1 MRPSAR
7 RTKEGKD
14 IDVRTIGLQDIDD
27 IALGSSLLG
36 SGGGGDPY
44 MGRLEAIAAV
54 KEHGPVTL
62 LDVDEVPDDWTV
74 APICGVGAPSVSLEK
89 GTNGI
94 EYPKVRAMMER
105 MLDKKLDAFLLSE
118 AGGMNSMIP
127 ISAAARAGLPL
138 VNADGMGRAFPGIQ
152 QDTFTLNGVSTN
164 PFVIADEKGNCTVL
178 YTIDN
183 DWTEAIGREIN
194 HRIGRPGHHARLAYV
209 GREDEDER
217 RVGNGRLRAKA
228 RPRHPHRG
236 RCARAKTPE
245 RISCAKA
252 ARCAFSRARSATC
265 CARRA
270 TASISARWSSKAS
283 AEDKGST
290 AVVEFQNEN
299 IYAEVDGE
307 IVATVPDLI
316 CLVDSETFVPVTT
329 ENLKYGKR
337 VLVVGLPCDRHGAR
351 QAASTL
357 PARAGS
363 GSTSITCRWKSSR
376 VQGGEC
382 VSLACRI
389 SKRSRSAPRCSARAA
404 GATRMSAS

>member
-1 MRPSAR
+1 MRPSVR
-7 RTKEGKD
+7 RAKGRKD
-14 IDVRTIGLQDIDD
+14 ISVRTIGLQDIDD

-183 DWTEAIGREIN
+183 DWTEAIGREITTASGGQVTTLASPMSGAKMKTSVVVGTVDYAQKL
-194 HRIGRPGHHARLAYV
+194 GRVIRTAGDAQ
-209 GREDEDER
+209 GE
-217 RVGNGRLRAKA
+217 
-228 RPRHPHRG
+228 
-236 RCARAKTPE
+236 TPE
-245 RISCAKA
+245 QYFLRESGALRFFKGKICDVLRETRDGFNFGKVELEG
-252 ARCAFSRARSATC
+252 
-265 CARRA
+265 
-270 TASISARWSSKAS
+270 IG
-283 AEDKGST
+283 EDKGST

-337 VLVVGLPCDRHGAR
+337 VLVVGLPCDKAWRTAGGLDLAGPR
-351 QAASTL
+351 WFGL
-357 PARAGS
+357 DVDYVPVEELARA
-363 GSTSITCRWKSSR
+363 RR
-376 VQGGEC
+376 RD
-382 VSLACRI
+382 A
-389 SKRSRSAPRCSARAA
+389 
-404 GATRMSAS
+404 

>member
-1 MRPSAR
+1 MRPSVR
-7 RTKEGKD
+7 RAKGRKD
-14 IDVRTIGLQDIDD
+14 IGVRTIGLQDIDD

-54 KEHGPVTL
+54 KEHGLVTL

-74 APICGVGAPSVSLEK
+74 APICGVGAPRVSLEK

-183 DWTEAIGREIN
+183 DWTEAIGREITTASGGQVTTLASPMSGAKMKTSVVVGTVDYAQKL
-194 HRIGRPGHHARLAYV
+194 GRVIRTAGDAQ
-209 GREDEDER
+209 GE
-217 RVGNGRLRAKA
+217 
-228 RPRHPHRG
+228 
-236 RCARAKTPE
+236 TPE
-245 RISCAKA
+245 QYFLRESGALRFFKGKICDVLRETRDGFNFGKVELEG
-252 ARCAFSRARSATC
+252 
-265 CARRA
+265 
-270 TASISARWSSKAS
+270 IG
-283 AEDKGST
+283 EDKGST

-337 VLVVGLPCDRHGAR
+337 VLVVGLPCDKAWRTAGGLDLAGPR
-351 QAASTL
+351 WFGL
-357 PARAGS
+357 DVDYVPVEELARA
-363 GSTSITCRWKSSR
+363 RR
-376 VQGGEC
+376 RD
-382 VSLACRI
+382 A
-389 SKRSRSAPRCSARAA
+389 
-404 GATRMSAS
+404 

>member
-1 MRPSAR
+1 MRPSVR
-7 RTKEGKD
+7 RAKGRKD
-14 IDVRTIGLQDIDD
+14 IGVRTIGLQDIDD

-54 KEHGPVTL
+54 KEHGLVTL

-183 DWTEAIGREIN
+183 DWTEAIGREITTASGGQVTTLASPMSGAKMKTSVVVGTVDYAQKL
-194 HRIGRPGHHARLAYV
+194 GRVIRTAGDAQ
-209 GREDEDER
+209 GE
-217 RVGNGRLRAKA
+217 
-228 RPRHPHRG
+228 
-236 RCARAKTPE
+236 TPE
-245 RISCAKA
+245 QYFLRESGALRFFKGKICDVLRETRDGFNFGKVELEG
-252 ARCAFSRARSATC
+252 
-265 CARRA
+265 
-270 TASISARWSSKAS
+270 IG
-283 AEDKGST
+283 EDKGST

-337 VLVVGLPCDRHGAR
+337 VLVVGLPCDKAWRTAGGLDLAGPR
-351 QAASTL
+351 WFGL
-357 PARAGS
+357 DVDYVPVEELARA
-363 GSTSITCRWKSSR
+363 RR
-376 VQGGEC
+376 RD
-382 VSLACRI
+382 A
-389 SKRSRSAPRCSARAA
+389 
-404 GATRMSAS
+404 

>member
-1 MRPSAR
+1 
-7 RTKEGKD
+7 
-14 IDVRTIGLQDIDD
+14 VRTIGLEDIDD

-62 LDVDEVPDDWTV
+62 LDPDEVPDDWTV

-105 MLDKKLDAFLLSE
+105 MLGKKLDAFLLSE

-164 PFVIADEKGNCTVL
+164 PFIIADEKGNCTVL

-183 DWTEAIGREIN
+183 DWTESIGREI
-194 HRIGRPGHHARLAYV
+194 
-209 GREDEDER
+209 
-217 RVGNGRLRAKA
+217 
-228 RPRHPHRG
+228 
-236 RCARAKTPE
+236 T
-245 RISCAKA
+245 
-252 ARCAFSRARSATC
+252 
-265 CARRA
+265 
-270 TASISARWSSKAS
+270 TASGGQVTTLAS
-283 AEDKGST
+283 PMTGAKMKTSVVSGTVDYAQKLGRVIRTASDAEGEEPEAYFLRESGALRFFKGKICDVLRETREGFNFGKVTLEGIAEDKGRE

-337 VLVVGLPCDRHGAR
+337 VLVVGLPCD
-351 QAASTL
+351 
-357 PARAGS
+357 PAWRTEGGLELAGPRWFGLDIDYVPVEDRA
-363 GSTSITCRWKSSR
+363 
-376 VQGGEC
+376 
-382 VSLACRI
+382 
-389 SKRSRSAPRCSARAA
+389 SARGTNA
-404 GATRMSAS
+404 

>member
-1 MRPSAR
+1 MRPSVR
-7 RTKEGKD
+7 RAKGRKD
-14 IDVRTIGLQDIDD
+14 IGVRTIGLQDIDD

-183 DWTEAIGREIN
+183 DWTEAIGREITTASGGQV
-194 HRIGRPGHHARLAYV
+194 ITLASPMSGAKMKTSVVVGTVDYAQKLGRVIRTAGDAQ
-209 GREDEDER
+209 GE
-217 RVGNGRLRAKA
+217 
-228 RPRHPHRG
+228 
-236 RCARAKTPE
+236 TPE
-245 RISCAKA
+245 QYFLRESGALRFFKGKICDVLRETRDGFNFGKVELEG
-252 ARCAFSRARSATC
+252 
-265 CARRA
+265 
-270 TASISARWSSKAS
+270 IG
-283 AEDKGST
+283 EDKGST

-337 VLVVGLPCDRHGAR
+337 VLVVGLPCDKAWRTAGGLDLAGPR
-351 QAASTL
+351 WFGL
-357 PARAGS
+357 DVDYVPVEELARA
-363 GSTSITCRWKSSR
+363 RR
-376 VQGGEC
+376 RD
-382 VSLACRI
+382 A
-389 SKRSRSAPRCSARAA
+389 
-404 GATRMSAS
+404 

>member
-1 MRPSAR
+1 MRPSVR
-7 RTKEGKD
+7 RAKGRKD
-14 IDVRTIGLQDIDD
+14 IGVRTIGLQDIDD

-183 DWTEAIGREIN
+183 DWTEAIGREITTASGGQVTTLASPMSGAKMKTSVVVGTVDYAQKL
-194 HRIGRPGHHARLAYV
+194 GRVIRTAGDAQ
-209 GREDEDER
+209 GE
-217 RVGNGRLRAKA
+217 
-228 RPRHPHRG
+228 
-236 RCARAKTPE
+236 TPE
-245 RISCAKA
+245 QYFLRESGALRFFKGKICDVLRETRDGFNFGKVELEG
-252 ARCAFSRARSATC
+252 
-265 CARRA
+265 
-270 TASISARWSSKAS
+270 IG
-283 AEDKGST
+283 EDKGST

-337 VLVVGLPCDRHGAR
+337 VLVVGLPCDKAWRTAGGLDLAGPR
-351 QAASTL
+351 WFGL
-357 PARAGS
+357 DVDYVPVEELARA
-363 GSTSITCRWKSSR
+363 RR
-376 VQGGEC
+376 RD
-382 VSLACRI
+382 A
-389 SKRSRSAPRCSARAA
+389 
-404 GATRMSAS
+404 

>member
-1 MRPSAR
+1 MRPSVR
-7 RTKEGKD
+7 RAKGRKD
-14 IDVRTIGLQDIDD
+14 IGVRTIGLQDIDD

-183 DWTEAIGREIN
+183 DWTEAIGREITTASGGQVTTLASPMSGAKMKTSVVAGTVDYAQKL
-194 HRIGRPGHHARLAYV
+194 GRVIRTAGDAQ
-209 GREDEDER
+209 GE
-217 RVGNGRLRAKA
+217 
-228 RPRHPHRG
+228 
-236 RCARAKTPE
+236 TPE
-245 RISCAKA
+245 QYFLRESGALRFFKGKICDVLRETRDGFNFGKVELEG
-252 ARCAFSRARSATC
+252 
-265 CARRA
+265 
-270 TASISARWSSKAS
+270 IG
-283 AEDKGST
+283 EDKGST

-337 VLVVGLPCDRHGAR
+337 VLVVGLPCDKAWRTAGGLDLAGPR
-351 QAASTL
+351 WFGL
-357 PARAGS
+357 DVDYVPVEELARA
-363 GSTSITCRWKSSR
+363 RR
-376 VQGGEC
+376 RD
-382 VSLACRI
+382 A
-389 SKRSRSAPRCSARAA
+389 
-404 GATRMSAS
+404 

>member
-1 MRPSAR
+1 M
-7 RTKEGKD
+7 
-14 IDVRTIGLQDIDD
+14 RTIGLEDIDD

-89 GTNGI
+89 GTNGV

-105 MLDKKLDAFLLSE
+105 MLGKKLDAFLLSE

-183 DWTEAIGREIN
+183 DWTEAIGREI
-194 HRIGRPGHHARLAYV
+194 
-209 GREDEDER
+209 
-217 RVGNGRLRAKA
+217 
-228 RPRHPHRG
+228 
-236 RCARAKTPE
+236 T
-245 RISCAKA
+245 
-252 ARCAFSRARSATC
+252 
-265 CARRA
+265 
-270 TASISARWSSKAS
+270 TASGGQVTTLAS
-283 AEDKGST
+283 PMSGAKMKTSVVVGTVDYAQKLGRVIRTAADAQGESPEAYFLRESGALRFFKGKICDVLRETRDGFNFGKVELEGIGEDKGGT

-299 IYAEVDGE
+299 IYAEVNGE

-337 VLVVGLPCDRHGAR
+337 VLVVGLACDKA
-351 QAASTL
+351 
-357 PARAGS
+357 
-363 GSTSITCRWKSSR
+363 W
-376 VQGGEC
+376 
-382 VSLACRI
+382 
-389 SKRSRSAPRCSARAA
+389 RSAGGLELAGPRWFGLDVEYVPVEERARRNDA
-404 GATRMSAS
+404 

>member
-1 MRPSAR
+1 M
-7 RTKEGKD
+7 
-14 IDVRTIGLQDIDD
+14 RTIGLEDIDD

-105 MLDKKLDAFLLSE
+105 MLDTKLDAFLLSE
-118 AGGMNSMIP
+118 AGGMNSMVP

-183 DWTEAIGREIN
+183 DWTERIGREI
-194 HRIGRPGHHARLAYV
+194 
-209 GREDEDER
+209 
-217 RVGNGRLRAKA
+217 
-228 RPRHPHRG
+228 
-236 RCARAKTPE
+236 T
-245 RISCAKA
+245 
-252 ARCAFSRARSATC
+252 
-265 CARRA
+265 
-270 TASISARWSSKAS
+270 TASGGQVTTLAS
-283 AEDKGST
+283 PMTGAKMKTSVVKGTVDYAQKLGRIIRTASDAQGEEPEAFFLRESGAMRFFKGKICDVLRETRDGFNFGKVTLEGIGEDKGRE

-337 VLVVGLPCDRHGAR
+337 VLVVGLPCDPAWRTEGGLELAGPRWFGLDVDYVPIEELAAR
-351 QAASTL
+351 RTDA
-357 PARAGS
+357 
-363 GSTSITCRWKSSR
+363 
-376 VQGGEC
+376 
-382 VSLACRI
+382 
-389 SKRSRSAPRCSARAA
+389 
-404 GATRMSAS
+404 

>member
-1 MRPSAR
+1 MQEKGSPDRADDE
-7 RTKEGKD
+7 EGKD
-14 IDVRTIGLQDIDD
+14 IDVRTIGLEDIDD

-62 LDVDEVPDDWTV
+62 LDPDEVPDDWTV

-105 MLDKKLDAFLLSE
+105 MLGKKLDAFLLSE

-164 PFVIADEKGNCTVL
+164 PFIIADEKGNCTVL

-183 DWTEAIGREIN
+183 DWTESIGREI
-194 HRIGRPGHHARLAYV
+194 
-209 GREDEDER
+209 
-217 RVGNGRLRAKA
+217 
-228 RPRHPHRG
+228 
-236 RCARAKTPE
+236 T
-245 RISCAKA
+245 
-252 ARCAFSRARSATC
+252 
-265 CARRA
+265 
-270 TASISARWSSKAS
+270 TASGGQVTTLASPMSGAKMKTSIVSGTVDYAQKLGRIIRTAADAQGEEPEAFFLRESGAFRFFKGKISDVLRETRDGFNFGKVQLEGIG
-283 AEDKGST
+283 EDKDRN

-299 IYAEVDGE
+299 VYAEVDGE

-337 VLVVGLPCDRHGAR
+337 VLVVGLPCD
-351 QAASTL
+351 
-357 PARAGS
+357 PAWRTEGGLELAGPRWFGLDVDYVPVEERA
-363 GSTSITCRWKSSR
+363 
-376 VQGGEC
+376 
-382 VSLACRI
+382 
-389 SKRSRSAPRCSARAA
+389 SARGINA
-404 GATRMSAS
+404 

>member
-1 MRPSAR
+1 M
-7 RTKEGKD
+7 
-14 IDVRTIGLQDIDD
+14 RTIGLEDIDD

-105 MLDKKLDAFLLSE
+105 MLDTKLDAFLLSE
-118 AGGMNSMIP
+118 AGGMNSMVP

-183 DWTEAIGREIN
+183 DWTERIGREI
-194 HRIGRPGHHARLAYV
+194 
-209 GREDEDER
+209 
-217 RVGNGRLRAKA
+217 
-228 RPRHPHRG
+228 
-236 RCARAKTPE
+236 T
-245 RISCAKA
+245 
-252 ARCAFSRARSATC
+252 
-265 CARRA
+265 
-270 TASISARWSSKAS
+270 TASGGQVTTLAS
-283 AEDKGST
+283 PMTGAKMKTSVVKGTVDYAQKLGRIIRTASDAQGEEPEAFFLRESGAMRLFKGKICDVLRETRDGFNFGKVTLEGIGEDKGRE

-337 VLVVGLPCDRHGAR
+337 VLVVGLPCDPAWRTEGGLELAGPRWFGLDVDYVPIEELAAR
-351 QAASTL
+351 RTDA
-357 PARAGS
+357 
-363 GSTSITCRWKSSR
+363 
-376 VQGGEC
+376 
-382 VSLACRI
+382 
-389 SKRSRSAPRCSARAA
+389 
-404 GATRMSAS
+404 